1 MYVVFPKSEV
11 GSKIPLKFHLEKL
24 FKAELEM
31 MLKEVEPT
39 KKKRKQILIQ
49 TVHSSIVKGNRIRI
63 ECLKL
68 QIHQ

>member
-39 KKKRKQILIQ
+39 KKKKESKFLYRLS
-49 TVHSSIVKGNRIRI
+49 TVAS
-63 ECLKL
+63 
-68 QIHQ
+68 